1 MKGSKDTKIKPSEDG
16 SENKFFPRKL
26 LALDNPEEGRKRTRG
41 VLQLLFTHQVSQGEA
56 IPGALTFSFSW
67 YRTGLRTEK
76 GCSTAVLHEHT
87 VQDSLKS
94 QDTAAANSLSCL
106 FIIEET
112 HSSKFCVG
120 FSVTRSFL
128 VVTAP
133 QLWSQHS
140 HYYRSLFWKG
150 KELTLKTKN
159 WGGKL
164 NNFSKTTHFKY
175 DNIYKSLKGMNY
187 PVMEK
192 AVVILATEST

>member
-1 MKGSKDTKIKPSEDG
+1 MQGQQEVAEEQQHPLLQIQSAPLEDGCCSLVPAFTGLYKQQKTQYFFLCFENTTDLKESCDSISNEIKGSKDTKIKPSEDG

-26 LALDNPEEGRKRTRG
+26 LALDNPEEGRKRTRR

-56 IPGALTFSFSW
+56 IPGVLTFSFSW

-133 QLWSQHS
+133 QL
-140 HYYRSLFWKG
+140 
-150 KELTLKTKN
+150 
-159 WGGKL
+159 
-164 NNFSKTTHFKY
+164 
-175 DNIYKSLKGMNY
+175 
-187 PVMEK
+187 
-192 AVVILATEST
+192 